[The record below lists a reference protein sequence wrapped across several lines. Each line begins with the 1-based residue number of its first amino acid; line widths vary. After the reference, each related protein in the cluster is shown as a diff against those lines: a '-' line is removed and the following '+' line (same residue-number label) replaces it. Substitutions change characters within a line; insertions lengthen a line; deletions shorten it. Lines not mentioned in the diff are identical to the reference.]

1 MSFLKRTKT
10 FFEIESRGSSVGIEA
25 VAGVTTFM
33 TMAYIIFLQPTI
45 MTGEISGIKTG
56 MDYGALLTGTC
67 LAAAFG
73 SILMGLLANYPV
85 ALAPGM
91 GENFFFVLTVFP
103 FCAALPGYSGEPW
116 RLALGTVFVSGIIF
130 LILSFFRLR
139 QLLLKAI
146 SPNLT
151 KAIAAGIGIF
161 ITLLGLQNGGLI
173 VSQGGH
179 YALANELNKASA
191 SIPVLIFVVGLITT
205 AALHI
210 LKVRGAILWGILA
223 GAVVAA
229 ITGRIHFDSLPI
241 GLPPDIGPV
250 FAKADIAGVFNNFIR
265 LLPFIVVFAFMDVFD
280 TLGTL
285 IGVCTEAKLMK
296 GNDLPNSSK
305 AFAAD
310 ATATVFG
317 SVCGHSTVTSFIESA
332 TGVEHG
338 GRTGLTAV
346 FTGICFILA
355 AFLAPFITTIA
366 GCSAVTAPAL
376 VVVGAMMMKNV
387 KDIDWDDYS
396 EAIPSFLI
404 ITGIPFTYSIADG
417 LILGFI
423 SYPLIKLF
431 SGKARE
437 TGWLNYILALLLI
450 VYLYFV
456 RSLV

>member
-1 MSFLKRTKT
+1 MIEKIEKFFDIKT
-10 FFEIESRGSSVGIEA
+10 RGSSVGIEA
-25 VAGVTTFM
+25 VAGLTTFM

-45 MTGEISGIKTG
+45 MTGQTTGIKTG
-56 MDYGALLTGTC
+56 MDFGALLTGVC
-67 LAAAFG
+67 IAAAFG

-116 RLALGTVFVSGIIF
+116 RLALGVVFMSGIIF
-130 LILSFFRLR
+130 LILSFFRIR
-139 QLLLKAI
+139 QILLKAI

-151 KAIAAGIGIF
+151 KAITAGIGVF
-161 ITLLGLQNGGLI
+161 IALLGLQNGGLI

-179 YALANELNKASA
+179 YALVNNLEKSSA
-191 SIPVLIFVVGLITT
+191 FIPVLIFVAGLIAT

-210 LKVRGAILWGILA
+210 LKTRGSILWGILA
-223 GAVVAA
+223 GAIVAT
-229 ITGRIHFDSLPI
+229 ITGQLHFDSFPVS
-241 GLPPDIGPV
+241 LPPDIGPV
-250 FAKADIAGVFNNFIR
+250 FAKADIAGVFNNFLK

-296 GNDLPNSSK
+296 GNDLPNSTK

-355 AFLAPFITTIA
+355 AFLAPLITTIA
-366 GCSAVTAPAL
+366 QCSAVTAPAL

-404 ITGIPFTYSIADG
+404 FAGIPFTYSIADG
-417 LILGFI
+417 LTLGFI

-437 TGWLNYILALLLI
+437 TGWLNYILALLL
-450 VYLYFV
+450 VLYLYFV